1 MPESRFIGADRLKL
15 LVAYLAVAFVI
26 ILSIGAFLDRSG
38 LRSGLILSWLLLLP
52 VGAWHVLRRPLQ

>member
-1 MPESRFIGADRLKL
+1 VPESRFIGADRLKL
-15 LVAYLAVAFVI
+15 LVAYLGVAFVI
-26 ILSIGAFLDRSG
+26 ILGIGAFLDRSG

>member
-26 ILSIGAFLDRSG
+26 MLAIGAFLDRSG

>member
-1 MPESRFIGADRLKL
+1 MPESRFIGAGRLKL

-26 ILSIGAFLDRSG
+26 ILGIGAFFDRSG

>member
-1 MPESRFIGADRLKL
+1 VPESRFIGADRLKL

-26 ILSIGAFLDRSG
+26 MLAIGAFLDRSG

-52 VGAWHVLRRPLQ
+52 VGAWHVLKRPLQ

>member
-15 LVAYLAVAFVI
+15 LVAYLGVAFVI
-26 ILSIGAFLDRSG
+26 ILGIGAFLDRSG

>member
-26 ILSIGAFLDRSG
+26 MLAIGAFLDRSG

-52 VGAWHVLRRPLQ
+52 VGAWHVLKRPLQ